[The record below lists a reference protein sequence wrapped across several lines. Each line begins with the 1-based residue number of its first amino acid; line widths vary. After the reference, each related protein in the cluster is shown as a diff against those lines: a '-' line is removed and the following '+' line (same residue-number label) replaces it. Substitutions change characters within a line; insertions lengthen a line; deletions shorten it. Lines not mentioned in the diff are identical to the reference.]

1 MTDPDGDRK
10 RASPTRIG
18 IWVLVS
24 AVGLY
29 MLISGLSGVIAGG
42 G

>member
-1 MTDPDGDRK
+1 MPDPEK
-10 RASPTRIG
+10 RPGVSPTRIG
-18 IWVLVS
+18 IWIVVS

-29 MLISGLSGVIAGG
+29 MIVSGLMGVINGG

>member
-1 MTDPDGDRK
+1 MPAPEDRP
-10 RASPTRIG
+10 RVSATRIG

-29 MLISGLSGVIAGG
+29 MIVSGLIGALNGG
-42 G
+42 S